1 MKIFLSYSSTDRDL
15 ADRIRLALLAEDHTV
30 FFDRDDLAPG
40 LAYDARIAQA
50 IDRADLVLFLISP
63 ESVMEGRYTLT
74 ELGLAQRKWNHP
86 HGHVLPVMIRATPFD
101 RIPPYL
107 KAVTVLK
114 PAGDVPAEVAEEIRR
129 MAPSWLRRSRWIIGA
144 FVAAAVAGLLF
155 VLSGFGSPARQTAGL
170 LQAAQTLEG
179 AGEYS
184 SAWAKIQEAKT
195 LLDGSPLTLL
205 LHRSLEANVK
215 SRQADIAIAW
225 LDHMRLG
232 EGERFSDIVSR
243 LLPSLDEAVAA
254 TEGVRK
260 ADLLAHRG
268 WADFLRSRDSG
279 QQFAPDSYYR
289 QALDIDPTN
298 VYAHAMWG
306 HWILW
311 RHGALGDAREHFN
324 AALASGR
331 HRSYVRNMQLTAM
344 RNGRGDETDMQMLRI
359 VHDMMI
365 HNEPVTEQMRS
376 DVGSVYYFACGRK
389 SSGKM
394 EQLLTSLPAK
404 HHVDLLRALFFKV
417 EQPDTR
423 TIPQRL
429 CLARFEEQAGLRE
442 DALKTY
448 RALQERLV
456 PRDEIWPLTQSAVA
470 RLSQM
475 KR

>member
-1 MKIFLSYSSTDRDL
+1 MKIFLSYSTTDRDL
-15 ADRIRLALLAEDHTV
+15 ADRIRLALLAEHHTV

-40 LAYDARIAQA
+40 LAYDARIAEA
-50 IDRADLVLFLISP
+50 IDQADVFLFLISP

-74 ELGLAQRKWNHP
+74 ELGLAKRKWSHP
-86 HGHVLPVMIRATPFD
+86 NRHVLPVMIRATPFD

-129 MAPSWLRRSRWIIGA
+129 MAPSWLRRSRIFIGA
-144 FVAAAVAGLLF
+144 FALAVIAGLLF
-155 VLSGFGSPARQTAGL
+155 VLSGFGSQARQAVGL

-184 SAWAKIQEAKT
+184 AAWAKIQEARAH
-195 LLDGSPLTLL
+195 LDESPLTSL
-205 LHRSLEANVK
+205 LHRSLVADVQ
-215 SRQADIAIAW
+215 SRRADIAVAW
-225 LDHMRLG
+225 LDHMRLR
-232 EGERFSDIVSR
+232 EGERFSDVVSQ
-243 LLPSLDEAVAA
+243 LLPSLDEAVAE
-254 TEGVRK
+254 TEGERK

-279 QQFAPDSYYR
+279 QQFTPDSYYR
-289 QALDIDPTN
+289 QALDIDPAN

-311 RHGALGDAREHFN
+311 RQGRLNDAREHFN

-331 HRSYVRNMQLTAM
+331 ERPYVRNMQLIALH
-344 RNGRGDETDMQMLRI
+344 NGRRDETNAELLRI
-359 VHDMMI
+359 VHDMMM
-365 HNEPVTEQMRS
+365 HSEPITEQTRS
-376 DVGSVYYFACGRK
+376 DVGSLYFFACGRQ
-389 SSGKM
+389 SPGKM
-394 EQLLTSLPAK
+394 ENLLRSLPAK
-404 HHVDLLRALFFKV
+404 DHVDLLRRLFFKTD
-417 EQPDTR
+417 QSDTR

-429 CLARFEEQAGLRE
+429 CLARLEEEAGLRE

-448 RALQERLV
+448 RALQERLT

-470 RLSQM
+470 RLSGVKQ
-475 KR
+475 